1 VAALIVP
8 NLPADLNTALTG
20 FAATIAAKTTEANN
34 ARASLLLLH
43 VIYRR
48 ILTIINVTYFIK
60 KPKTNVI

>member
-20 FAATIAAKTTEANN
+20 FAATIATKQTEANN

-43 VIYRR
+43 IY
-48 ILTIINVTYFIK
+48 
-60 KPKTNVI
+60 